1 MQTTVP
7 NERHRTENDHTFF
20 DVTLWGMFDRFSSVG
35 VEYQHTLRP
44 TPHLR
49 DVGWYDYPN
58 PLASLEGPTH
68 PHLERKCCTQNR
80 ISVCFPVVLGG
91 LSFTRFSIKI
101 RLTKRKCK
109 QHRHQQQDVLTT
121 V

>member
-58 PLASLEGPTH
+58 PLASLETGIV
-68 PHLERKCCTQNR
+68 EGESGRC
-80 ISVCFPVVLGG
+80 VCDIGVARNTSEP
-91 LSFTRFSIKI
+91 
-101 RLTKRKCK
+101 
-109 QHRHQQQDVLTT
+109 
-121 V
+121 